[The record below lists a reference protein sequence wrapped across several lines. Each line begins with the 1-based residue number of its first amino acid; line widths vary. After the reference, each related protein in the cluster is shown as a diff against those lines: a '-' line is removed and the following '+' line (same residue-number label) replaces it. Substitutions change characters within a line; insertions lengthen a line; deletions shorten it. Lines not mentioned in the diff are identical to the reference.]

1 MGDYHNHYSKK
12 YVLLLANVF
21 ERFIQTWL
29 KFYGLDPS
37 HYFSSLGLSWDA
49 MLKMT
54 GVKLEK
60 LFDID
65 MYLFI
70 EKGLRTG
77 IYFTLLKDMLKQIT
91 NTLKIMILKN
101 RQNILITLIWIIYM
115 ARQWVAIFLLVDLIG
130 KKCW

>member
-1 MGDYHNHYSKK
+1 MTCKKVWNEFNMKYMGDYHNHYSKK

-70 EKGLRTG
+70 EKGLRRG
-77 IYFTLLKDMLKQIT
+77 IYFTLLKDILKQIT
-91 NTLKIMILKN
+91 NTLRIMILKN
-101 RQNILITLIWIIYM
+101 RQNI
-115 ARQWVAIFLLVDLIG
+115 
-130 KKCW
+130 